1 MLKGDEEEKNI
12 LQTVK
17 RRKANWFGH
26 TLLVNCLLQHVIEG
40 KIEEG
45 TSDWKKWKR
54 ILLDG
59 LKEKRG
65 YVN

>member
-1 MLKGDEEEKNI
+1 MRNDEVLKGDEEEKNI

-45 TSDWKKWKR
+45 YK
-54 ILLDG
+54 
-59 LKEKRG
+59 
-65 YVN
+65 